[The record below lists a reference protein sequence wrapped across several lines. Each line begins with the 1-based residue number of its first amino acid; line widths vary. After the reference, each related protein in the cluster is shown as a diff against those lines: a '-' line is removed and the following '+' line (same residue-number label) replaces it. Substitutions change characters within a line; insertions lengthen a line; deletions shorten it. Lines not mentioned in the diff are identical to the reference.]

1 MSRANP
7 RWGAPRIHGDSRK
20 IGIAVAQST
29 VAKEQLDYNLL
40 FRWFV
45 GLGMENL
52 VVGLGRV
59 LRQYCRAGRL
69 N

>member
-45 GLGMENL
+45 GL
-52 VVGLGRV
+52 VWRISSSDSDVFFV
-59 LRQYCRAGRL
+59 SIAGRAA
-69 N
+69 